1 MYHLD
6 CCTFVT
12 YRTLLL
18 SDGRCK
24 YSQFTLTPTQ
34 FFWEW
39 PKKKKSPQIFIL
51 HVSMNVCPSWVFST
65 KIFVTISEIFYVPIF
80 LKVLWCLQ
88 IILSKKKKKNT
99 APSPPRLLLLPS
111 HQLFYSSSA
120 KNIHTFWKNRRWKR
134 DLLKYQRIVSQSRTF
149 KKIFKSSNASEI
161 VLLLLSH
168 QLQYLVHPSNKLS
181 SCLSENIFL
190 EGQTLV
196 RHTHVSQNH
205 LPRLNY

>member
-12 YRTLLL
+12 YCTLLL

-39 PKKKKSPQIFIL
+39 PKKKKATNIYITCL
-51 HVSMNVCPSWVFST
+51 HECMPFMGLFHKNICYHIRNLLCT
-65 KIFVTISEIFYVPIF
+65 NF

-88 IILSKKKKKNT
+88 IILSKKKNT

-168 QLQYLVHPSNKLS
+168 QVQYLVHPSNKLS

>member
-39 PKKKKSPQIFIL
+39 PKKKKKVHKYLYYMSPWMYAL
-51 HVSMNVCPSWVFST
+51 HGSFPQKYLLPYQKSFMYQFFKGIVMSSDNS
-65 KIFVTISEIFYVPIF
+65 
-80 LKVLWCLQ
+80 LQ
-88 IILSKKKKKNT
+88 KKKNT

-111 HQLFYSSSA
+111 YQLFYSSSA

-168 QLQYLVHPSNKLS
+168 QVQYLVHPSNKLS
-181 SCLSENIFL
+181 SCLLENIFL